1 MRTVGATATA
11 TVRVLV
17 ELGAYTSL
25 GYWGASV
32 RGAVALR
39 AALAVLAPLAAILV
53 WALYLSPRAS
63 RRLRDPAALVS
74 ELAIFGAAAAAA
86 VGLSSTTAL
95 AAAFAVAAALD
106 AGIPAAQRPALT
118 QRAVTSRRPGAGP
131 VPALR
136 GCHPSG

>member
-74 ELAIFGAAAAAA
+74 ELAIFGAAAAA

-95 AAAFAVAAALD
+95 AAAFAVAAAVD

>member
-74 ELAIFGAAAAAA
+74 ELAIFGAAAAA

>member
-53 WALYLSPRAS
+53 WARVGTTTARQPARSPGHRRRTTRSGHDRLRISWSRLSDDAS
-63 RRLRDPAALVS
+63 R
-74 ELAIFGAAAAAA
+74 
-86 VGLSSTTAL
+86 
-95 AAAFAVAAALD
+95 
-106 AGIPAAQRPALT
+106 
-118 QRAVTSRRPGAGP
+118 
-131 VPALR
+131 
-136 GCHPSG
+136 